1 MKQIKTIQAQKVTAI
16 KRLKVAAYTRVSH
29 TSLLQSLSNQVSH
42 YSQLIQANHEWD
54 YVGVY
59 SDSAISGRSQAY
71 RRDFQQLLEDCRKGK
86 IDLILT
92 KSISRFGRNTVEL
105 LETVRELKRL
115 GISVRF
121 EKEKIDTLTAEGE
134 LLLTLLASMAQEE
147 SQSISQNI
155 RWRVKKRFEEGK
167 PYIPQ
172 DIFGYRWNGDEYVI
186 EPHEASIVRQVFEWY
201 MEGLSAPKIA
211 KRLDDRG
218 ERTRLGNRFT
228 KRVIYNMFDQE
239 AYCGRLILQK
249 TFRDQFGSR
258 SILNDGQMAKYIV
271 ENAHEAIVTPEYFQ
285 LVNQEK
291 KRRARRRVSKHDALA
306 KLQGKVYC
314 EHCGLDMVL
323 TLETKFNQEKRV
335 RYYCRTRDA
344 KGVETCLGRTVTEE
358 QLFQAFGESINTE
371 DIHHISFNSVTN
383 EAKAIYR
390 NGEEKH
396 VIIQKGR

>member
-42 YSQLIQANHEWD
+42 YSQLIQANPEWD

-115 GISVRF
+115 GISVCF

>member
-42 YSQLIQANHEWD
+42 YSQLIQANPEWD

-371 DIHHISFNSVTN
+371 DIHHISFNSVTI

>member
-42 YSQLIQANHEWD
+42 YSQLIQANPEWD

-201 MEGLSAPKIA
+201 MEGLSAPKIV

>member
-42 YSQLIQANHEWD
+42 YSQLIQANPEWD

-155 RWRVKKRFEEGK
+155 RWRVKKRFEEEK

-201 MEGLSAPKIA
+201 MEGLSASKIA

>member
-1 MKQIKTIQAQKVTAI
+1 MKQIKTIQAQKVAAI

-42 YSQLIQANHEWD
+42 YSQLIQANPEWD

>member
-1 MKQIKTIQAQKVTAI
+1 MI
-16 KRLKVAAYTRVSH
+16 
-29 TSLLQSLSNQVSH
+29 
-42 YSQLIQANHEWD
+42 
-54 YVGVY
+54 G
-59 SDSAISGRSQAY
+59 
-71 RRDFQQLLEDCRKGK
+71 
-86 IDLILT
+86 
-92 KSISRFGRNTVEL
+92 
-105 LETVRELKRL
+105 
-115 GISVRF
+115 
-121 EKEKIDTLTAEGE
+121 
-134 LLLTLLASMAQEE
+134 
-147 SQSISQNI
+147 
-155 RWRVKKRFEEGK
+155 
-167 PYIPQ
+167 
-172 DIFGYRWNGDEYVI
+172 
-186 EPHEASIVRQVFEWY
+186 
-201 MEGLSAPKIA
+201 
-211 KRLDDRG
+211 G

>member
-42 YSQLIQANHEWD
+42 YSQLIQANPEWD

-59 SDSAISGRSQAY
+59 SDSDISGRSQAY

>member
-42 YSQLIQANHEWD
+42 YSQLIQANPEWD

-201 MEGLSAPKIA
+201 MEGLSASKIA

-291 KRRARRRVSKHDALA
+291 KHRARRRVSKHDALA

>member
-42 YSQLIQANHEWD
+42 YSQLIQANPEWD

-115 GISVRF
+115 GISFRF

>member
-42 YSQLIQANHEWD
+42 YSQLIQANPEWD

-291 KRRARRRVSKHDALA
+291 KRRARRRVSKHDALE

>member
-42 YSQLIQANHEWD
+42 YSQLIQANPEWD

-105 LETVRELKRL
+105 LETVRVLKRL

>member
-42 YSQLIQANHEWD
+42 YSQLIQANPEWD

-306 KLQGKVYC
+306 KLQSKVYC

>member
-42 YSQLIQANHEWD
+42 YSQLIQANPEWD

-121 EKEKIDTLTAEGE
+121 EKEKIDTLTAEWE

>member
-42 YSQLIQANHEWD
+42 YSQLIQANPEWD

-358 QLFQAFGESINTE
+358 QLFQAFGESITTE

>member
-42 YSQLIQANHEWD
+42 YSQLIQANPEWD

-396 VIIQKGR
+396 VIIKKAR

>member
-42 YSQLIQANHEWD
+42 YSQLIQANPEWD

-92 KSISRFGRNTVEL
+92 KSISRFGRNTVEF

-201 MEGLSAPKIA
+201 MEGLSASKIA

>member
-42 YSQLIQANHEWD
+42 YSQLIQANPEWD

-390 NGEEKH
+390 NG
-396 VIIQKGR
+396 

>member
-42 YSQLIQANHEWD
+42 YSQLIQANPEWD

-211 KRLDDRG
+211 KRLDHRG

>member
-42 YSQLIQANHEWD
+42 YSQLIQANPEWD

-218 ERTRLGNRFT
+218 GRTRLGNRFT

>member
-42 YSQLIQANHEWD
+42 YSQLIQANPEWD

-390 NGEEKH
+390 NREEKH

>member
-42 YSQLIQANHEWD
+42 YSQLIQANPEWD

-105 LETVRELKRL
+105 LETVSELKRL

>member
-42 YSQLIQANHEWD
+42 YSQLIQANPEWD

-105 LETVRELKRL
+105 LETIRELKRL

>member
-42 YSQLIQANHEWD
+42 YSQLIQANPEWD

-383 EAKAIYR
+383 EAKAIYS

>member
-42 YSQLIQANHEWD
+42 YSQLIQANPEWD

-186 EPHEASIVRQVFEWY
+186 EPHKASIVRQVFEWY

>member
-42 YSQLIQANHEWD
+42 YSQLIQANPEWD

-172 DIFGYRWNGDEYVI
+172 DIFGYRWNGDEYVV

>member
-42 YSQLIQANHEWD
+42 YSQLIQANPEWD

-396 VIIQKGR
+396 VIIQKGQ

>member
-42 YSQLIQANHEWD
+42 YSQLIQANPEWD

-258 SILNDGQMAKYIV
+258 SILNDGQMAKYII

>member
-42 YSQLIQANHEWD
+42 YSQLIQANPEWD

-228 KRVIYNMFDQE
+228 KRIIYNMFDQE

-249 TFRDQFGSR
+249 TFRDHFGSR
-258 SILNDGQMAKYIV
+258 SIPNDGQMAKYIV

-285 LVNQEK
+285 QVNQEK

-314 EHCGLDMVL
+314 EHCGLDMIL
-323 TLETKFNQEKRV
+323 TLETKSNQEKRV

-344 KGVETCLGRTVTEE
+344 KGVEACLGRTVTEE

-383 EAKAIYR
+383 EAKATYR

>member
-42 YSQLIQANHEWD
+42 YSQLIQANPEWD

-201 MEGLSAPKIA
+201 MEGLSASKIA

-335 RYYCRTRDA
+335 RYYCRARDA

>member
-42 YSQLIQANHEWD
+42 YSQLIQANPEWD

-121 EKEKIDTLTAEGE
+121 EKEKIDTLTAEGA

>member
-42 YSQLIQANHEWD
+42 YSQLIQANPEWD

-291 KRRARRRVSKHDALA
+291 KRRARRRVSKHNALA

>member
-42 YSQLIQANHEWD
+42 YSQLIQANPEWD

-121 EKEKIDTLTAEGE
+121 EKEKIDTLIAEGE

>member
-42 YSQLIQANHEWD
+42 YSQLIQANPEWD

-121 EKEKIDTLTAEGE
+121 EKEKIDTLTAVGE

-201 MEGLSAPKIA
+201 MEGLSASKIA

>member
-42 YSQLIQANHEWD
+42 YSQLIQANPEWD

-211 KRLDDRG
+211 KRLNDRG

>member
-42 YSQLIQANHEWD
+42 YSQLIQANPEWD
-54 YVGVY
+54 YVGVC

>member
-1 MKQIKTIQAQKVTAI
+1 MKQIKTIPAQKVTAI

-42 YSQLIQANHEWD
+42 YSQLIQANPEWD